1 MAGETGVV
9 LLMDYGRI
17 RLRLKEVMDARSI
30 TRGALA
36 RKTDTRFEVIDKWYS
51 GKPERI
57 DLDLLARI
65 CYVLN
70 CEINDLLEY
79 EPPEKK

>member
-51 GKPERI
+51 GK
-57 DLDLLARI
+57 A
-65 CYVLN
+65 
-70 CEINDLLEY
+70 LEKIFQISVFD
-79 EPPEKK
+79 EDIS

>member
-36 RKTDTRFEVIDKWYS
+36 RKTDTRFGVIDKWYS
-51 GKPERI
+51 GKCPRENISDFSIRRGHFMI
-57 DLDLLARI
+57 FPACI
-65 CYVLN
+65 HFS
-70 CEINDLLEY
+70 
-79 EPPEKK
+79 